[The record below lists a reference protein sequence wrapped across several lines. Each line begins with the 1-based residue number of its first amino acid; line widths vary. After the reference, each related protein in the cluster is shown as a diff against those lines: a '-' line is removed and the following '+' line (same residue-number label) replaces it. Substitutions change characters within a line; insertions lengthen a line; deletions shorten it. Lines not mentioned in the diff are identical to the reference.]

1 MRRILRQPV
10 YADERTEFREP
21 MRMASVRPPASRYEE
36 SHPVEMFTRGQS
48 VRPAAREGSVFVDD
62 RSRLRQE
69 YVPAEQ
75 PRYRAV
81 EREKRYFDAQ
91 GREVIAM
98 DGGMD
103 GRQRVVERY

>member
-1 MRRILRQPV
+1 
-10 YADERTEFREP
+10 
-21 MRMASVRPPASRYEE
+21 
-36 SHPVEMFTRGQS
+36 
-48 VRPAAREGSVFVDD
+48 VFVDD